1 MVHIGSSF
9 AVPDRPSLQ
18 GPGPET
24 SPTVVWLHGEY
35 DISTDGALCRTLAR
49 AIALNDAA
57 LVLDLSDVKHISAS
71 TLGVIVSARKL
82 LRQQSRPLTV
92 RSPSAFV
99 RRIIGICGLDELF
112 GPSPEDGAVP
122 EALGSWVEI
131 PLAGQAAPQPGAF
144 SLAPDLA
151 AAHVG

>member
-1 MVHIGSSF
+1 MVHVGSSF
-9 AVPDRPSLQ
+9 AVPDRPSLR

-24 SPTVVWLHGEY
+24 SPTVVWLHGEH
-35 DISTDGALCRTLAR
+35 DISTDGALCRALAC

-57 LVLDLSDVKHISAS
+57 LVLDLSDVRHISAS

-82 LRQQSRPLTV
+82 LRQQSRSLTV

-112 GPSPEDGAVP
+112 GPGPEDGVVP
-122 EALGSWVEI
+122 DALGSWVVI
-131 PLAGQAAPQPGAF
+131 PLAEQAAPQSGAF
-144 SLAPDLA
+144 SLAPEFA
-151 AAHVG
+151 PAHVG